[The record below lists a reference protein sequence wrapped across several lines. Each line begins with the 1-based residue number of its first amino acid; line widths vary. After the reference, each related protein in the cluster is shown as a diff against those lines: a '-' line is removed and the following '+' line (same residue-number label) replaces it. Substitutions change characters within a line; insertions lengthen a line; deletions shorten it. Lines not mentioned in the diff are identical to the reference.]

1 VAKLVL
7 ESGGEKRELKLT
19 GRVTIGRAQHASVC
33 IDDKTLSREH
43 TEIYPEQGRFLVRDL
58 ESKNG
63 TFLNGSLVRQAEPLK
78 HGDRIRVGPA
88 TFVFLMDP
96 SDVPPVPGLSTT
108 AKPAAA
114 APAPPTRPAPAAPR
128 PITSVPAR
136 ARPRA
141 PGDAGVDVADVV
153 GGVVAKIILIA
164 VVVVGAYLSK
174 GLFVMILSR
183 IPS

>member
-1 VAKLVL
+1 MAKLIL
-7 ESGGEKRELKLT
+7 ESGGDRRELKLT
-19 GRVTIGRAQHASVC
+19 GRVTIGRAQHASVT

-43 TEIYPEQGRFLVRDL
+43 TEVYPEQGRFLVRDL

-78 HGDRIRVGPA
+78 HGDRIKVGPA

-96 SDVPPVPGLSTT
+96 SDVPAVPGLSTT

-114 APAPPTRPAPAAPR
+114 APPPAPTRPAAPPPPA
-128 PITSVPAR
+128 PAR

-141 PGDAGVDVADVV
+141 STGEGPDVTDALGGAIAKVILVA
-153 GGVVAKIILIA
+153 I
-164 VVVVGAYLSK
+164 VVVGAYLSK
-174 GLFVMILSR
+174 GIFLAILNG